1 MALAKDKHYWGQLR
15 AALTAGHWESQL
27 PAKAPNATPLSWSE
41 LFRKFNKHCTG
52 HVDVAEVASQTHAL
66 ALLLFVTKK
75 QEITERTSVPPL
87 PIDTN
92 GECVLPE
99 ERRDEA
105 KQGFDVLKN
114 LRSQNTNMMNHALA
128 YYAYALG
135 DSAGCIAYLERIP
148 DIGSLQSSIPSSRPD
163 SLGATLQDGRAWAMT
178 EAMRSICLKGMS
190 YENLHPDEYRSALE
204 QYAEAL
210 PILSFIKTEL
220 TLTSTP
226 SASGA
231 IDFSSFTRY
240 RELWRWVDRLLWRA
254 IVLASRCCDVFDDDT
269 TKVDSLWTWLTH
281 YGALST
287 YWPPD
292 FHCELRSTVC
302 VLHLRALVLRH
313 GHAPDESAIG
323 SSPTATT
330 SKPPPWVHAARVVT
344 QEYHAI
350 LTASSTFPRA
360 GERNKRVEDFVDLCV
375 AVWETGGAFGEH
387 AGWVIDILWWATR
400 LTFNSY
406 RIYRHMTRLFYVS
419 GDPQLA
425 KRTLRLYVQ
434 VVSKAHLA
442 SDAGVGADAD
452 TDQHWVDTLTS
463 GARMLC
469 SLASS
474 LPGIDGIEMVREAGT
489 YVEQAKTR
497 LPAEDVELA
506 AKVAL
511 SEGIYHQVLALK
523 GPNLQPEQN
532 PHFRPERF
540 AEARKAFMKSVELH
554 GTPAGF
560 FHLAVA
566 LACPSEDQDLD
577 AAISYT
583 AFAMEGDPME
593 IRYWHL
599 MALLLSAKE
608 QWQAAR
614 AIVDQ
619 AEQIGE
625 PEPEPV
631 DGLSP
636 IEEAPTVEDGEV
648 VDGLPASSDSRPT
661 DKKVVFVLGNEGEV
675 PPSDDLLKPALDH
688 PPPSQQDLFEH
699 ALQLRMTQI
708 ALTEYMEGPEGAAE
722 QGVEVF
728 QWVAEKRSGSTEQ
741 QRMSAS
747 GSRSTHQTE
756 KAANPQPNGTTEGDD
771 QLTPRPPAIAVTVS
785 PATPIEP
792 SQSFFAEQEKL
803 ATHPDGLSDSSR
815 RSISG
820 SSQHDRSRHKRM
832 QQKLKDRVHQGH
844 ARISSISKKIG
855 SGVARNGSLKR
866 SRSAPDFDSM
876 LRPSAYQA
884 SSIHSRR
891 RLSAVTSMSD
901 LHDADV
907 QIPPPPALPPIEAS
921 SSVNSRAARE
931 RRLLSD
937 LWLMSAATFRRLD
950 KIEQARGAIQEAEV
964 RDESNPAVWVQLGL
978 YYIALG
984 RTRAAI
990 EALQKALFIS
1000 PDDVP
1005 ASIHLCR
1012 LYLAEGASHGTVGSH
1027 SPNTQDTSGSQHYDT
1042 SQLDPHAHDT
1052 VDLAAGILTRLSKT
1066 AGWDV
1071 PEVWFYLA
1079 RAAGYQGQK
1088 ARQREC
1094 LSRALRLSEKRGVR
1108 EIGAAIGWCL

>member
-15 AALTAGHWESQL
+15 AALTAGHWDSQL

-226 SASGA
+226 SATGA

-269 TKVDSLWTWLTH
+269 TRVDSLWTWLAH
-281 YGALST
+281 YSALST

-313 GHAPDESAIG
+313 GHAPDESAI
-323 SSPTATT
+323 SSSATATT

-452 TDQHWVDTLTS
+452 TDQHWVDTLAS

-469 SLASS
+469 NLASS

-511 SEGIYHQVLALK
+511 AEGIYHQVLALK
-523 GPNLQPEQN
+523 GPDLQPEQN

-540 AEARKAFMKSVELH
+540 AQARKAFMKSVELH

-577 AAISYT
+577 TAISYT
-583 AFAMEGDPME
+583 AFAMEGDPKE

-631 DGLSP
+631 DGLTP
-636 IEEAPTVEDGEV
+636 IAEAPTVEDGEA
-648 VDGLPASSDSRPT
+648 VDGLPASSEPRPS
-661 DKKVVFVLGNEGEV
+661 DKKAVYVLGNEGEV

-747 GSRSTHQTE
+747 GSRSTHHTE
-756 KAANPQPNGTTEGDD
+756 KVASQQANGTSGGED

-803 ATHPDGLSDSSR
+803 ATDDPHPDRLSDSGR

-901 LHDADV
+901 LHDTDA
-907 QIPPPPALPPIEAS
+907 QTPPPPALPPIEAS
-921 SSVNSRAARE
+921 SSVNSRATRE

-964 RDESNPAVWVQLGL
+964 RDENNPAVWVQLGL

-1012 LYLAEGASHGTVGSH
+1012 LYLAEGGSH
-1027 SPNTQDTSGSQHYDT
+1027 DAVSEGGPHTQDSV
-1042 SQLDPHAHDT
+1042 DPHHHHDT

-1094 LSRALRLSEKRGVR
+1094 LSKALRLSEKRGVR